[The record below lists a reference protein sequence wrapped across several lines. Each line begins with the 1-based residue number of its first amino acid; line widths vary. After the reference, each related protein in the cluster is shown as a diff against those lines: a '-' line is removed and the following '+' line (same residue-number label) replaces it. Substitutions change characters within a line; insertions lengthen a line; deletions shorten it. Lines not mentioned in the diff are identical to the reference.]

1 MKNIFAILLLCSTI
15 VCCACGS
22 EDEKEMITPVLEVGS
37 KNVYVGES
45 AVTREISIT
54 SNVEWSASVA
64 SEGQAWCHVDLQ
76 SDRLLIHIDENTEKD
91 VRKTS
96 IQIAASQLKE
106 TIQVAQLGWGKAI
119 LVSPKSIKVLPI
131 GEEFSFEVTANI
143 EYNVEIEEG
152 CNWIHVVPKTRSTH
166 EMVTNT
172 FVYKADLNATEY
184 RETTIWVKD
193 KDENSE
199 IESGSLTV
207 TQEKMKDNYESTGIE
222 GIKEDIKV
230 QVIRGEANKAQ
241 SISEGIEKTFDGD
254 MNTIYHSPY
263 NDNKVTEE
271 SPAILTYYFDEGADM
286 DYLVYYPR
294 TDGGANG
301 RFKEVEIRVRSNANT
316 YGTDEW
322 TTVIKKNLGG
332 SSSAARIDFP
342 VAQIGVSAVQI
353 VVNSGVGDFASC
365 AEMEFYKKNPDPFDY
380 SVLFTDASCS
390 ELKPGVTEED
400 IQNCN
405 YSFFKNIAY
414 YMYRQKYP
422 REFRIAEFKAYPHPD
437 IQKAIN
443 KTSAYSLLDNPTGI
457 YVTQGQ
463 ELVVLVADAHNEDM
477 GICIQNLDKP
487 GGDGFGGDTYP
498 LTTGVNKIKVKNKGL
513 VYVIY
518 HTTSLEEL
526 AGKQPVKIHF
536 ASGKVNGYFDSNKHE
551 ASRWSELLNNT
562 VCGYF
567 DVLGT
572 YAHLTFPVNRLRNST
587 GNRGKELI
595 DLYDEIVEKE
605 QIFMG
610 LKKYGGMFMNRMY
623 LNVMYHNFMYAS
635 DYHTAY
641 HDDTMDELCNPD
653 RLKTTGC
660 WGPAHEIGHC
670 NQTRPGLKWHGLT
683 EVTNNIMSQY
693 IQTTVWGNTSRLQ
706 SEGWYTKAWDEIIA
720 KRRAHAQETDF
731 FMKLVPFWQLELYW
745 GKVKGFTPKESNG
758 WDGFYPQIYE
768 HIRKNPDLPTAGEQ
782 QLEFVYICCLKAEK
796 DLTGF
801 FRKWGFLTPVDVTV
815 DDYGDGKIIVTQK
828 QIDEILAKIDLLGF
842 EKETAAFEYI
852 TDDNLNYFIENKP
865 VQAGTSSK
873 EGGAITLNNRKNVVA
888 YEVENENGELV
899 YVVNALERP
908 YGFTVPSWK
917 DSYKVYAVSAA
928 QGRIEVTFNK

>member
-1 MKNIFAILLLCSTI
+1 
-15 VCCACGS
+15 
-22 EDEKEMITPVLEVGS
+22 
-37 KNVYVGES
+37 
-45 AVTREISIT
+45 
-54 SNVEWSASVA
+54 
-64 SEGQAWCHVDLQ
+64 
-76 SDRLLIHIDENTEKD
+76 
-91 VRKTS
+91 
-96 IQIAASQLKE
+96 
-106 TIQVAQLGWGKAI
+106 
-119 LVSPKSIKVLPI
+119 
-131 GEEFSFEVTANI
+131 
-143 EYNVEIEEG
+143 
-152 CNWIHVVPKTRSTH
+152 
-166 EMVTNT
+166 
-172 FVYKADLNATEY
+172 
-184 RETTIWVKD
+184 
-193 KDENSE
+193 
-199 IESGSLTV
+199 
-207 TQEKMKDNYESTGIE
+207 
-222 GIKEDIKV
+222 
-230 QVIRGEANKAQ
+230 
-241 SISEGIEKTFDGD
+241 
-254 MNTIYHSPY
+254 
-263 NDNKVTEE
+263 
-271 SPAILTYYFDEGADM
+271 
-286 DYLVYYPR
+286 
-294 TDGGANG
+294 
-301 RFKEVEIRVRSNANT
+301 
-316 YGTDEW
+316 
-322 TTVIKKNLGG
+322 
-332 SSSAARIDFP
+332 
-342 VAQIGVSAVQI
+342 
-353 VVNSGVGDFASC
+353 
-365 AEMEFYKKNPDPFDY
+365 
-380 SVLFTDASCS
+380 
-390 ELKPGVTEED
+390 
-400 IQNCN
+400 
-405 YSFFKNIAY
+405 
-414 YMYRQKYP
+414 
-422 REFRIAEFKAYPHPD
+422 
-437 IQKAIN
+437 
-443 KTSAYSLLDNPTGI
+443 
-457 YVTQGQ
+457 
-463 ELVVLVADAHNEDM
+463 
-477 GICIQNLDKP
+477 
-487 GGDGFGGDTYP
+487 
-498 LTTGVNKIKVKNKGL
+498 
-513 VYVIY
+513 
-518 HTTSLEEL
+518 
-526 AGKQPVKIHF
+526 
-536 ASGKVNGYFDSNKHE
+536 
-551 ASRWSELLNNT
+551 
-562 VCGYF
+562 
-567 DVLGT
+567 
-572 YAHLTFPVNRLRNST
+572 
-587 GNRGKELI
+587 
-595 DLYDEIVEKE
+595 
-605 QIFMG
+605 
-610 LKKYGGMFMNRMY
+610 MNRMY

-873 EGGAITLNNRKNVVA
+873 EGGAITLNNWKNVVA